1 MKLETRIENIK
12 SYLAEALQSPE
23 GNELYIEDLKL
34 SLDIFQKAV
43 NNKSEIVVMNGFT
56 IDSQNKPYKL
66 ALSMEIEK

>member
-1 MKLETRIENIK
+1 MKLETRIETIK
-12 SYLAEALQSPE
+12 QYLAEAMQSPE

-56 IDSQNKPYKL
+56 IDS
-66 ALSMEIEK
+66 

>member
-12 SYLAEALQSPE
+12 SYLTEALQSPE

-56 IDSQNKPYKL
+56 IDN
-66 ALSMEIEK
+66 

>member
-12 SYLAEALQSPE
+12 QYLAEAMQSPE

-56 IDSQNKPYKL
+56 IDS
-66 ALSMEIEK
+66 

>member
-1 MKLETRIENIK
+1 MKLETRIETIK
-12 SYLAEALQSPE
+12 QYLAEAMQSPE

-56 IDSQNKPYKL
+56 IDN
-66 ALSMEIEK
+66 